1 MDIFQSTRNTRPV
14 LEHSIKYIRSDVPT
28 SISECEISWML
39 SNHVTTIVDLRTDEE
54 RASKQCPLM
63 NDVRFQY
70 RIYAIR
76 GGDRVPHHENDVA
89 DSYSGMVDASF
100 DELIAFLLTIQSGVL
115 FFCNAG
121 KDRTGVV
128 AAALL
133 YKLGMCHDYIV
144 DDYMKSKVNLEP
156 VLHEYA
162 KQNPAID
169 IHVITPQKRYI
180 EGFLNWY
187 REREKQK
194 SQASK

>member
-1 MDIFQSTRNTRPV
+1 M
-14 LEHSIKYIRSDVPT
+14 
-28 SISECEISWML
+28 
-39 SNHVTTIVDLRTDEE
+39 
-54 RASKQCPLM
+54 
-63 NDVRFQY
+63 
-70 RIYAIR
+70 
-76 GGDRVPHHENDVA
+76 PHHENDVA
-89 DSYSGMVDASF
+89 DSYIGMVDAKF
-100 DELIAFLLTIQSGVL
+100 DELIAFLLTIKSGVL

-128 AAALL
+128 SAALL

-169 IHVITPQKRYI
+169 VSVITPQTRYI

-187 REREKQK
+187 CEREKQK
-194 SQASK
+194 SQAAE